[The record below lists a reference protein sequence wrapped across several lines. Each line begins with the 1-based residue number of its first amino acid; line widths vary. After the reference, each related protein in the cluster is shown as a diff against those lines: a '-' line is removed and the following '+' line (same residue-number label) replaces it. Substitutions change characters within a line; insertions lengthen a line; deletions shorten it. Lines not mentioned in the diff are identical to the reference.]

1 MVGWVLPAVAA
12 AALLA
17 FSPGAVA
24 SRTPI
29 KISPGTTI
37 NFGTQPVGTTTS
49 RSVTLTNTSS
59 EPVHVSGMGVSSSD
73 GAFEFDFSSDTCVA
87 PELPDGI
94 LAPGA
99 SCSYTIL
106 FTPTHAGRNT
116 GQSDIEADGNATF
129 LKLSG
134 RGT

>member
-12 AALLA
+12 SALLA
-17 FSPGAVA
+17 FSPAAVA
-24 SRTPI
+24 SHTPI
-29 KISPGTTI
+29 KISPGTTL
-37 NFGTQPVGTTTS
+37 NFGAQPVGTTTS
-49 RSVTLTNTSS
+49 RSVTLTNTGS
-59 EPVHVSGMGVSSSD
+59 EPVFVSGMCVSSSD
-73 GAFEFDFSSDTCVA
+73 GAFEFDFSTDTCVG

-106 FTPTHAGRNT
+106 FTPTHAGRNA
-116 GQSDIEADGNATF
+116 GQSDIEADGNVTS
-129 LKLSG
+129 LKLFG